1 MQYNFYDD
9 ICCSGVIT
17 TGIVGFNKDYFES
30 YGTAC
35 CGTVGYDIND
45 GLCCDGTVNTG
56 LSAFNSDTCPSGL
69 YVNDMSIVMRKSAFG
84 ICENK
89 DADQLRRYCAADQRL
104 CFRYTDST
112 IPLLYKS
119 EISCL

>member
-1 MQYNFYDD
+1 MQYNLLND

-17 TGIVGFNKDYFES
+17 TGIVGYEKGNFAD

-35 CGTVGYDIND
+35 CGTVGYVIDY

-56 LSAFNSDTCPSGL
+56 LSAWNSDTCPSGL
-69 YVNDMSIVMRKSAFG
+69 YVIDMSIVMRKSAFG
-84 ICENK
+84 ICEKK
-89 DADQLRRYCAADQRL
+89 DADQLRNNCAADQRL

-112 IPLLYKS
+112 IPLQLNPGGA
-119 EISCL
+119 LA